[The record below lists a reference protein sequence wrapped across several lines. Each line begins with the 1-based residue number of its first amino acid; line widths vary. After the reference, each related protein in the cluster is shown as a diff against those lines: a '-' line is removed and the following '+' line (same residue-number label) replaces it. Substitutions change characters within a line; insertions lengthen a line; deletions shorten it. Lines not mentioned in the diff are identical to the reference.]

1 MPASYFKAI
10 ARDSSECNMILLFQ
24 DGEFN
29 WNKLQ
34 QGSILSSTFWGYI
47 STQMLGGYLANR
59 FNAKHVIGWSVL
71 LSAVATVLTPLAASF
86 GFPYVIAARVLTGLG
101 QGVVFPSS
109 YALYA
114 YWAPPRE
121 RGTLVGLVTAGK
133 FPLTVNPIFPFRFDC
148 VFVIKIDDFLNRDLC
163 RNINYISHIFDIM
176 LKPSWMAGH
185 ILLFW

>member
-133 FPLTVNPIFPFRFDC
+133 FPLIVNPIFQFWFDC
-148 VFVIKIDDFLNRDLC
+148 VFVIYN
-163 RNINYISHIFDIM
+163 
-176 LKPSWMAGH
+176 G
-185 ILLFW
+185 